1 MDYGTRSGNVE
12 ERRWSKQKKGDLL
25 PVTGL
30 TNLKI
35 GENCKENEKEKEKNA
50 ATAADTM
57 ARTLTLES
65 LADYLSDLKKRVY
78 LNHWLLYFNPIARS
92 LASPLFKRVFQ
103 GWDPL
108 QNPSHGLE
116 LNVVKHQYW
125 DAREVEP
132 MLKFLD
138 SWKNLLPSSVLDTIL
153 DTVVM
158 PKVSSVVN
166 SWNSSSETDPIHVL
180 VQSWMQILGQKR
192 EGSYQMI
199 LIKLGEVTL
208 QELEINPANQKLDQF
223 NWVTSWASDIPI
235 HLMADLML
243 GFFFTKWL
251 QELLPQEILENESI
265 RARLAIGLDM
275 IAEAADGAKLDPA
288 GYLLKPTLLNQI
300 KQFEAPQ
307 IAAA

>member
-1 MDYGTRSGNVE
+1 MGVRIYQSTFKHKAGGN
-12 ERRWSKQKKGDLL
+12 
-25 PVTGL
+25 
-30 TNLKI
+30 NKI
-35 GENCKENEKEKEKNA
+35 GKNLQW
-50 ATAADTM
+50 TM
-57 ARTLTLES
+57 G
-65 LADYLSDLKKRVY
+65 
-78 LNHWLLYFNPIARS
+78 
-92 LASPLFKRVFQ
+92 Q
-103 GWDPL
+103 
-108 QNPSHGLE
+108 GLE
-116 LNVVKHQYW
+116 TWRRGDDPSRRRNVVKHQYW

-158 PKVSSVVN
+158 PKVSSLVN

-223 NWVTSWASDIPI
+223 NWVTSWVSDIPI

-251 QELLPQEILENESI
+251 QELLPQEILANESI

-288 GYLLKPTLLNQI
+288 GYLLKPSLLNQI

>member
-1 MDYGTRSGNVE
+1 MGVRIYQSTFKHKAGGN
-12 ERRWSKQKKGDLL
+12 
-25 PVTGL
+25 
-30 TNLKI
+30 NKI
-35 GENCKENEKEKEKNA
+35 GKNLQWTMGQGLETWRRGDDPSRRREKEKEKEKEKNA

-57 ARTLTLES
+57 ASHKEMSSSINTGMLE
-65 LADYLSDLKKRVY
+65 
-78 LNHWLLYFNPIARS
+78 
-92 LASPLFKRVFQ
+92 
-103 GWDPL
+103 
-108 QNPSHGLE
+108 
-116 LNVVKHQYW
+116 
-125 DAREVEP
+125 EVEP

-158 PKVSSVVN
+158 PKVSSLVN

-199 LIKLGEVTL
+199 LIKLGE
-208 QELEINPANQKLDQF
+208 LDQF

-251 QELLPQEILENESI
+251 QELLPQEILANESI

-288 GYLLKPTLLNQI
+288 GYLLKPSLLNQI